1 MLVYYGV
8 VSYYWIPFAIL
19 DNDGDLQVTLFNS
32 IFVGMIFGAIML
44 LAVMQSRLERF
55 LLKVIFL
62 FNNRYVYHLI
72 VGLIG

>member
-19 DNDGDLQVTLFNS
+19 DQDGDLQVILFNS

-44 LAVMQSRLERF
+44 LAVVQARFERLFLKIIF
-55 LLKVIFL
+55 LL
-62 FNNRYVYHLI
+62 NNRYFYH
-72 VGLIG
+72 